1 MKKKEQ
7 RYVLVNKQGREI
19 MSSDSFWGLI
29 GQTLFTY
36 FFMAIIFGII
46 GFIVSLFN

>member
-19 MSSDSFWGLI
+19 MNADSFWGLI
-29 GQTLFTY
+29 GQMVFTY
-36 FFMAIIFGII
+36 FLVAIIFGFI